1 VLTVALIVIP
11 VIVSLLLIAMV
22 LRHTGKGGGLAE
34 MFGGGIGQAAAGS
47 TGAERHLDRATVAG
61 IVRFF
66 LTTIIPS
73 IRLP

>member
-22 LRHTGKGGGLAE
+22 LHTGKGGGLAE

-47 TGAERHLDRATVAG
+47 TEAERHLDRATVAG

-66 LTTIIPS
+66 LTAIIPS
-73 IRLP
+73 IRLQ